1 MKKTK
6 LLLGL
11 VLGITVTIGLA
22 SCVDTNL
29 PTHINDGKL
38 SSSEKLTMQAATGI
52 KLLSETSSVLTN
64 NMRMKRSM
72 SEDQINEVTKILPQ
86 LDLMFEN
93 DNAFIGMVEEGEF
106 SINETNYQYKETIT
120 FKDINLEDVS
130 YVMYYNVDAKFEE
143 HDDKDEVETFS
154 RISGVVSYDNE
165 TYFNFVSFTETE
177 TEEDEFE
184 EERTF
189 RINVSNESYV
199 LIEESKEQEDNESE
213 TNFEYTLVENR
224 KKVLNYSIEVESEGH
239 KDSIEY
245 EINNQEY
252 EVTKRGDLYI
262 VKIGED
268 DDFNEEVGR
277 FKKVIDENN
286 NVTFQYIV

>member
-11 VLGITVTIGLA
+11 VLGVTVTIGLA
-22 SCVDTNL
+22 SCVDTKL
-29 PTHINDGKL
+29 PTYINDGKL

-93 DNAFIGMVEEGEF
+93 DNAFIGMAEEGEF
-106 SINETNYQYKETIT
+106 SINETNYQYKETIS

-199 LIEESKEQEDNESE
+199 LIEESKEQEGNESE

-245 EINNQEY
+245 EINDQEY
-252 EVTKRGDLYI
+252 EVTKRDDLYI